1 MRSHTRNALVAMLA
15 GAALTT
21 LSTTSSAAPEGSRV
35 VAKGPHGT
43 LVAGS
48 PKLSREG
55 LLLRGEAKARAA
67 VSSVVT
73 APVELVKTSH
83 DRFGDGDE
91 IVTFGQTFRGLPVI
105 GAGATVRM
113 NAVGDVLFTSTD
125 VATIDLPA
133 STKPRIARAEAAD
146 RVARAFRIAVS
157 ADDAY
162 LVVAQTLEGAKL
174 AYAVLP
180 RVPVATGEALRFLV
194 DANDGTV
201 FEARDMRTF
210 AKAMVHP
217 SNPEKSK
224 NLELLSFGMDPVGE
238 KLENPFLVTLNC
250 VDKKQ
255 AKNVSFSGFNLKVHT
270 CDLVQLAKPNTE
282 GNYVYTPKDQ
292 PDPGASEDEYSEVS
306 MYYHATRAYDYFRK
320 LQGVADAQVVL
331 DKPLRTIANLRVD
344 AAVISGNI
352 AAAGDVEKPLAPF
365 QNAFFSPR
373 GGGLGAIF
381 AQIYGFSDGSMWF
394 GQGPNRDYS
403 YDGDVV
409 VHEFGHAVVDNSLKL
424 EAWSMDANGAT
435 AAPGSMNEG
444 LADYFA
450 AAVTGDPDVGEYASK
465 DFAANLTVI
474 RTLANKDT
482 CENAIVGEVHFD
494 STLFSGA
501 LWDARTKLP
510 EADRV
515 KLDAA
520 VYKSMR
526 TNAGRGKVSYT
537 ELANLF
543 LATVGADFPA
553 AKPLL
558 EEAFTARK
566 VLPGCSRI
574 RTFDGKAIEAPTG
587 PSSPGAFA
595 APGKQTLGVRTTAA
609 GLVTTKAAVPAGST
623 KATFSFKVLDRGGGG
638 GGGVLGGGG
647 TAFAPVLFV
656 KFGAPLTWTTKG
668 TITSDADLTLPLEAK
683 ATSAEI
689 EIPADTKEIYVQIGN
704 AGDQDG
710 YYTAMSFAFDG
721 PAPVPAPPGGNP
733 APAAPAAE
741 SESGCSV
748 PSGSPTQGAPVMG
761 LGLAALGLALAS
773 RRRKG

>member
-1 MRSHTRNALVAMLA
+1 
-15 GAALTT
+15 
-21 LSTTSSAAPEGSRV
+21 
-35 VAKGPHGT
+35 
-43 LVAGS
+43 
-48 PKLSREG
+48 
-55 LLLRGEAKARAA
+55 
-67 VSSVVT
+67 
-73 APVELVKTSH
+73 
-83 DRFGDGDE
+83 
-91 IVTFGQTFRGLPVI
+91 
-105 GAGATVRM
+105 
-113 NAVGDVLFTSTD
+113 
-125 VATIDLPA
+125 
-133 STKPRIARAEAAD
+133 
-146 RVARAFRIAVS
+146 
-157 ADDAY
+157 
-162 LVVAQTLEGAKL
+162 
-174 AYAVLP
+174 
-180 RVPVATGEALRFLV
+180 
-194 DANDGTV
+194 
-201 FEARDMRTF
+201 
-210 AKAMVHP
+210 
-217 SNPEKSK
+217 
-224 NLELLSFGMDPVGE
+224 
-238 KLENPFLVTLNC
+238 
-250 VDKKQ
+250 
-255 AKNVSFSGFNLKVHT
+255 
-270 CDLVQLAKPNTE
+270 
-282 GNYVYTPKDQ
+282 
-292 PDPGASEDEYSEVS
+292 
-306 MYYHATRAYDYFRK
+306 
-320 LQGVADAQVVL
+320 
-331 DKPLRTIANLRVD
+331 
-344 AAVISGNI
+344 
-352 AAAGDVEKPLAPF
+352 
-365 QNAFFSPR
+365 
-373 GGGLGAIF
+373 
-381 AQIYGFSDGSMWF
+381 MWF

-543 LATVGADFPA
+543 LATVGTDFPA

-566 VLPGCSRI
+566 VLPGCSRV
-574 RTFDGKAIEAPTG
+574 RTFYGKAIEAPTG

-647 TAFAPVLFV
+647 TPFAPVLFV

-668 TITSDADLTLPLEAK
+668 TITSDADLTLPLE
-683 ATSAEI
+683 
-689 EIPADTKEIYVQIGN
+689 IGR
-704 AGDQDG
+704 AH
-710 YYTAMSFAFDG
+710 
-721 PAPVPAPPGGNP
+721 V
-733 APAAPAAE
+733 
-741 SESGCSV
+741 
-748 PSGSPTQGAPVMG
+748 
-761 LGLAALGLALAS
+761 
-773 RRRKG
+773 